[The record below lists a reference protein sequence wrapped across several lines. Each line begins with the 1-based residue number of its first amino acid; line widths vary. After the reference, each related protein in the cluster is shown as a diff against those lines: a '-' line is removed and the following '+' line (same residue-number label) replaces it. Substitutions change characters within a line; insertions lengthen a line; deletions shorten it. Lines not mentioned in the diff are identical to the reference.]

1 VLRHADPADKLT
13 RDPEY
18 STAKA
23 NRGSSQH
30 VVIDVDIRGWNPL
43 AALCISTVSAEAS
56 AELVPKTVWTSR
68 HPGHSK
74 RCAAER

>member
-43 AALCISTVSAEAS
+43 AALCISTVSVEAS
-56 AELVPKTVWTSR
+56 AKLVPKTVWTSR
-68 HPGHSK
+68 AADQSQ
-74 RCAAER
+74 RCAFQR